1 LHPYMIPQG
10 SRVECANLPID
21 STEADVARKVLG
33 AVEDLLF
40 KSKIS
45 ETSSQLGIE
54 AAFPR
59 SPKKLLDALRE
70 SPPDLLILDLNSARF
85 EPLALL
91 REVKSD
97 EATRE
102 ISTIGFL
109 SHVQKDLAVAAR
121 EAGCDRIVARSAF
134 TRDLPKILAGDTPDT
149 IDEAG
154 VG

>member
-1 LHPYMIPQG
+1 MTR
-10 SRVECANLPID
+10 S
-21 STEADVARKVLG
+21 VLA

-40 KSKIS
+40 RSKIS
-45 ETSSQLGIE
+45 ETALSLGIE

-59 SPKKLLDALRE
+59 NPRRLLEALRE
-70 SPPDLLILDLNSARF
+70 SPPDLLVLDLNSARF

-91 REVKSD
+91 QTMKSD
-97 EATRE
+97 VATRGVP
-102 ISTIGFL
+102 TVGFL

-121 EAGCDRIVARSAF
+121 EAGCDRVVARSAF
-134 TRDLPKILAGDTPDT
+134 TKDLPRILAGRAPDT

>member
-1 LHPYMIPQG
+1 VTR
-10 SRVECANLPID
+10 RVIA
-21 STEADVARKVLG
+21 

-40 KSKIS
+40 RSKIS
-45 ETSSQLGIE
+45 ETASTLGIE

-59 SPKKLLDALRE
+59 SPKKLLEALRE

-85 EPLALL
+85 EPLTLL
-91 REVKSD
+91 GDVRSE
-97 EATRE
+97 EATRDVP
-102 ISTIGFL
+102 TVGFL

-121 EAGCDRIVARSAF
+121 EAGCDRVVARSAF
-134 TRDLPKILAGDTPDT
+134 TRDLPRILAGRTPDT

>member
-1 LHPYMIPQG
+1 MCVLSP
-10 SRVECANLPID
+10 NN
-21 STEADVARKVLG
+21 STEANVTRMVLA

-45 ETSSQLGIE
+45 ETASQLGIE

-70 SPPDLLILDLNSARF
+70 SPPDLLVLDLNSARF
-85 EPLALL
+85 EPLVLL
-91 REVKSD
+91 QSVKSD
-97 EATRE
+97 EATQD
-102 ISTIGFL
+102 ISTVGFL

-121 EAGCDRIVARSAF
+121 EAGCDRVIARSAF
-134 TRDLPKILAGDTPDT
+134 TRDLPKILSGDTPDT

>member
-1 LHPYMIPQG
+1 
-10 SRVECANLPID
+10 
-21 STEADVARKVLG
+21 VARRVLA

-45 ETSSQLGIE
+45 ETASTLGIE

-59 SPKKLLDALRE
+59 NPRKLLEALRE
-70 SPPDLLILDLNSARF
+70 SPPDLLVLDLNSARF

-91 REVKSD
+91 QTVKSD
-97 EATRE
+97 EATQDVA
-102 ISTIGFL
+102 TVGFL

-121 EAGCDRIVARSAF
+121 EAGCDRVVARSAF
-134 TRDLPKILAGDTPDT
+134 TRDLPRILAGRT

>member
-1 LHPYMIPQG
+1 VTR
-10 SRVECANLPID
+10 RVIA
-21 STEADVARKVLG
+21 

-40 KSKIS
+40 RSKIS
-45 ETSSQLGIE
+45 ETASSLGIE

-59 SPKKLLDALRE
+59 NPRRLLEALRE
-70 SPPDLLILDLNSARF
+70 SPPDLLILDLNSTRF

-91 REVKSD
+91 QTMKSE
-97 EATRE
+97 EATE
-102 ISTIGFL
+102 DVPTVGFL

-121 EAGCDRIVARSAF
+121 DAGCDRVVARSAF
-134 TRDLPKILAGDTPDT
+134 TKDLPRILAGRSPDT